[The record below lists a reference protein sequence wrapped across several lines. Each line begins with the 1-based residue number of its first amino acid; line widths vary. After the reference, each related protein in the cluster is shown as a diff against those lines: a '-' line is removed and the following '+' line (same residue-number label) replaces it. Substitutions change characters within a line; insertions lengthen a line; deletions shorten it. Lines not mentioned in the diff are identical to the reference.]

1 MAPSATVEATEGVLN
16 LEKKVDVSK
25 GLDQT
30 PLEAIS
36 HGPLVF
42 PGELRRFFASCLEF
56 RLRGRYL

>member
-1 MAPSATVEATEGVLN
+1 MAPSATVETTDVVVN

-42 PGELRRFFASCLEF
+42 PGEFRILFCL
-56 RLRGRYL
+56 

>member
-1 MAPSATVEATEGVLN
+1 MAPSATAEATEVVLN

-42 PGELRRFFASCLEF
+42 PGELKDYFYA
-56 RLRGRYL
+56 RLLICWFGD